1 MARGRARLRPR
12 APRGDRRIPALV
24 VTGASSGIGRAV
36 ALGMLEHGWTVFAS
50 VRTSGEAPEGTT
62 ELVFDVTDG
71 GAVERGAARVDEL
84 DALVLN
90 AGIAI
95 AGPLEFLPPDE
106 LARQLDVNVVGQL
119 RVLQALL
126 PTLRRSA
133 GRIVLM
139 GSIGGKSALPFLGAY
154 AMSKFALEAMAD
166 ALRVELAPFGM
177 HVAIVEPGTIAT
189 AIWTK
194 PQRAIEE
201 LPPLAGELYG
211 ERVEKFRRLAQSRA
225 AARAEPAT
233 AVAGAVL
240 HALTSDRP
248 KTRYLVGADARRRA
262 RVERL
267 PDRVRDRMLAR
278 FLFGS

>member
-1 MARGRARLRPR
+1 
-12 APRGDRRIPALV
+12 
-24 VTGASSGIGRAV
+24 
-36 ALGMLEHGWTVFAS
+36 MLEQGWTVFAS
-50 VRTSGEAPEGTT
+50 VRNAGEAPAGTI

-71 GAVERGAARVDEL
+71 DAIDRAAAHVDEL

-95 AGPLEFLPPDE
+95 AGPLEFLSPDE

-126 PTLRRSA
+126 PTLRRSN
-133 GRIVLM
+133 GRVILM

-177 HVAIVEPGTIAT
+177 HVSIVEPGTIAT

-194 PQRAIEE
+194 PQRTIDEFPTVA
-201 LPPLAGELYG
+201 AELYG

-225 AARAEPAT
+225 ASQAEPVGV
-233 AVAGAVL
+233 VADAVL
-240 HALTSDRP
+240 HALTCEKP
-248 KTRYLVGADARRRA
+248 KTRYLVGADAKRRA
-262 RVERL
+262 RVEKL
-267 PDRVRDRMLAR
+267 PDRLRDRMLTR
-278 FLFGS
+278 FLFGA